1 MRRFLHYQLLWDQWR
16 LLSNPVGSNESYKL
30 NYRGLENPCT
40 IKTLRKGI
48 QQEEPILVFFM
59 ETKLNKEKIEKVRDQ
74 CNFDHSWVVP
84 SLGKSGGLA
93 LFWMDG
99 VTVEV
104 LSAEQSHID
113 TLVKGGVSKDWWHL
127 MGFYGWS
134 ETLK

>member
-104 LSAEQSHID
+104 LSSKQSHID

>member
-59 ETKLNKEKIEKVRDQ
+59 ETKLNKEKIEKVRD
-74 CNFDHSWVVP
+74 
-84 SLGKSGGLA
+84 
-93 LFWMDG
+93 
-99 VTVEV
+99 
-104 LSAEQSHID
+104 
-113 TLVKGGVSKDWWHL
+113 
-127 MGFYGWS
+127 
-134 ETLK
+134 